1 MKVGIIGGGVGGL
14 GAAYELTK
22 LGPEVA
28 VYERAPFLG
37 GLASTF
43 DVGGGQLE
51 RFYHHLFT
59 SDTTIIDLLKELGL
73 DKHLIWEHSKVGFF
87 SHGKIYNF
95 SSPLDLL
102 RFKPVPLLDRVRMG
116 LVTLYLQRYKDWR
129 KLEGKIASAWIRKWA
144 GKRNYE
150 EIWGP
155 LLTGKFTDKYKDQV
169 AMPWLWSKFATRTKS
184 RDKLGKE
191 KLGYIKGSWGILVD
205 ELEKRVVQMGGQ
217 VYTSTAVNRILT
229 AKGHVTGLAI
239 QYPDGKKED
248 RVFDIVIST
257 VPSFLLPRLVDLP
270 KPFAEK
276 CTAVEYEGAI
286 AVIWVLKKP
295 LSHIYWLN
303 VADRDIPFLL
313 VLEQTN
319 LVPAS
324 EYGGKRI
331 IYTANYVAQDDYR
344 WKLSDDEIVKSYIP
358 HLKKINPE
366 FDESWIE
373 RTYVHK
379 EGAAQPIMTTYYSKK
394 APPVKTPIEGLWMA
408 AMSQVYPMDRGTNY
422 SIQLAVQV
430 AHRAVA
436 ETVAQTGAVT

>member
-14 GAAYELTK
+14 GAAYELAK
-22 LGPEVA
+22 LGHEVA

-43 DVGGGQLE
+43 DVGGGRLE

-59 SDTTIIDLLKELGL
+59 SDTTIISLLKELSL
-73 DKHLIWEHSKVGFF
+73 DDHLIWEYSKVGFF
-87 SHGKIYNF
+87 SHGKVYNF
-95 SSPLDLL
+95 SSPMDLL
-102 RFKPVPLLDRVRMG
+102 RFDPVPFVDRLRMG
-116 LVTLYLQRYKDWR
+116 LVTLYLQRYKEWR
-129 KLEGKIASAWIRKWA
+129 KLEGKTASQWIRKWA
-144 GKRNYE
+144 GKRNFE

-155 LLTGKFTDKYKDQV
+155 LLVGKFTTRYMDQV
-169 AMPWLWSKFATRTKS
+169 AMPWLWSKFATRTTS

-191 KLGYIKGSWGILVD
+191 KLGYIKGSWGLLVD
-205 ELEKRVVQMGGQ
+205 ELEKRVVQMGGD

-229 AKGHVTGLAI
+229 VNGRVSGLAI
-239 QYPDGKKED
+239 QHPDGKTEE
-248 RVFDIVIST
+248 REFDIVIST
-257 VPSFLLPRLVDLP
+257 VPSFLLPRLADLP
-270 KPFAEK
+270 KTFAEK

-286 AVIWVLKKP
+286 AVIWVLKQS

-324 EYGGKRI
+324 EYGGKHI
-331 IYTANYVAQDDYR
+331 IYTANYVTPDDYR
-344 WKLSDDEIVKSYIP
+344 WKMSDEEIIQIYIP
-358 HLKKINPE
+358 HLKKINPR

-373 RTYVHK
+373 KTYVHK
-379 EGAAQPIMTTYYSKK
+379 EAAAQPIMTTHYSKK
-394 APPVKTPIEGLWMA
+394 APAVKTPIEGLWMA

-422 SIQLAVQV
+422 SIQLGMQV
-430 AHRAVA
+430 AHRAIA
-436 ETVAQTGAVT
+436 ETLIRAGR